1 MTTTAERMN
10 MGRTIVKIKVEN
22 AYDLEVAA
30 LGQNGSAEVRSVEV
44 DALVDTGASSLCM
57 NRELIDKLGLRLT
70 KEQLMST
77 ATGAIRRRV
86 FKNAWLTIMGRSC
99 SVDVVEVNCKH
110 QALVGYI
117 PLESLDLIVDPKK
130 QKVTPNPEHGDEMI
144 LDLV

>member
-1 MTTTAERMN
+1 

-30 LGQNGSAEVRSVEV
+30 LGQKVPAEVRSVEV
-44 DALVDTGASSLCM
+44 DALADTGASSLCL
-57 NRELIDKLGLRLT
+57 NRELIDKLGLRLA

-77 ATGAIRRRV
+77 ATGSIRRRV
-86 FKNAWLTIMGRSC
+86 FQNARLTIMGRSC
-99 SVDVVEVNCKH
+99 SIDVVEVNCKH

-117 PLESLDLIVDPKK
+117 PLESLDLVVDPKA